1 MLCVAIGDESG
12 EGEDAS
18 CLPRHV
24 CKALRSCETV
34 KDAGVGS
41 FFLRFAEDAFD
52 VLVCGAVV
60 DDERDLRFLGGED
73 VVAKRGFLEGSWRM
87 VRTEE
92 IESAFSEGYN
102 MILDMILDMILNMP
116 LNMILTLPLPL
127 NMLLFVVLFFPGEQ
141 LLCGWR
147 WSFGGE
153 VCGVCSC
160 GAEDSEFL
168 C

>member
-18 CLPRHV
+18 CLPRHF

-102 MILDMILDMILNMP
+102 MIFNMIMTLP
-116 LNMILTLPLPL
+116 LNLPLPL
-127 NMLLFVVLFFPGEQ
+127 LLFGVLFFPSEQ

-147 WSFGGE
+147 WVFGGE
-153 VCGVCSC
+153 VGGVCSC
-160 GAEDSEFL
+160 GAEDAEFL
-168 C
+168 R

>member
-102 MILDMILDMILNMP
+102 MILNIILNMP
-116 LNMILTLPLPL
+116 LPLPL
-127 NMLLFVVLFFPGEQ
+127 NMILLLNLLLFGVLFCPSEQ

-147 WSFGGE
+147 WVFGGE
-153 VCGVCSC
+153 VGGVCSC
-160 GAEDSEFL
+160 GAEDAEFL
-168 C
+168 R